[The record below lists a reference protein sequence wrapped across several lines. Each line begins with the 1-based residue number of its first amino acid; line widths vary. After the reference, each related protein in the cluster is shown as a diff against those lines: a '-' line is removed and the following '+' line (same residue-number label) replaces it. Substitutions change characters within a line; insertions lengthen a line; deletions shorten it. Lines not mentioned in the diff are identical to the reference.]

1 MLYKCN
7 NTVCSLQEVKK
18 KAHQGSQQ
26 NPRRASGCSWMKT
39 KVDTISGKE
48 SRSILP
54 LGYAFKCLLSLT
66 AFFPH
71 LSHRRPFKSVPMC
84 LSVGIMKRKKTQ
96 LTIPFSLKAL
106 NNWTCFLDSFA
117 KDIITVS
124 VETHKSQHGP
134 SHPVGGA
141 SCFVSTVCL
150 VRRVVTTASLRV
162 QTVGLQLW
170 GWERG
175 HLGTFR
181 SPGKCWTRAHAPSS
195 QLVT

>member
-1 MLYKCN
+1 MSPIFLLYTFIIGRMLYKCN
-7 NTVCSLQEVKK
+7 NTVCSLREVKK

-84 LSVGIMKRKKTQ
+84 LSVGTMKRKKTQ
-96 LTIPFSLKAL
+96 LTVPFSSKAL
-106 NNWTCFLDSFA
+106 TTELAFL
-117 KDIITVS
+117 IHLLRTL
-124 VETHKSQHGP
+124 SQSLLRLTSPSMGP
-134 SHPVGGA
+134 RI
-141 SCFVSTVCL
+141 L
-150 VRRVVTTASLRV
+150 
-162 QTVGLQLW
+162 
-170 GWERG
+170 
-175 HLGTFR
+175 
-181 SPGKCWTRAHAPSS
+181 
-195 QLVT
+195 